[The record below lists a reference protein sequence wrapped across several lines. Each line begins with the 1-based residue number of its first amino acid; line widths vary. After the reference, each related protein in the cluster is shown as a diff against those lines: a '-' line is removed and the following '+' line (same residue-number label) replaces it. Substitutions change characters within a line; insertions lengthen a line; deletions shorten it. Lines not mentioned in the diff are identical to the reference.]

1 MSGKS
6 KRRRRLWT
14 RRRTTLGTTP
24 GTIVADPE
32 SPRPEI
38 SIIAYGP
45 DSFVEKPINSVK
57 EIEAYRGHAPVI
69 WVNVDGLGDAKTI
82 TAIGE
87 MFGLHALALED
98 VVNVHQRAKVED
110 YPNFLFIVA
119 RMVERDDCLRTEQV
133 SMFLGKDF
141 VLTFQERPGKDCIEP
156 VRDRLRKGKGRL
168 RTLAADSLAY
178 SLLDAIVDGFFPV
191 LEAYSERLEA
201 VEDIVITQPN
211 RTVVEDIH
219 SIKSD
224 LLVLRRALWPL
235 REAINI
241 LVRDHNPLIHDETRI
256 YLRDCYDHTVQLID
270 LVETYREL
278 GADLRDLYLS
288 SVSNRMNEIMKVLT
302 IISTIFMPLSFI
314 AGVYGMNFDHGVSR
328 WNMPELKW
336 RWGYPFS
343 LTLMAAVAIGQM
355 IFFWRRGWLGS
366 RGPRQKVVNSA
377 SDRGS
382 KDV

>member
-1 MSGKS
+1 MSTKS
-6 KRRRRLWT
+6 KRRRRFWI
-14 RRRTTLGTTP
+14 RRRTAPGTTP

-45 DSFVEKPINSVK
+45 DRFVEKPIVDVK
-57 EIEAYRGHAPVI
+57 EIEAYRGRSEVI

-82 TAIGE
+82 SEIGA

-119 RMVERDDCLRTEQV
+119 RMVEHDECLRTEQV

-141 VLTFQERPGKDCIEP
+141 VLTFQERPGRDCIEP
-156 VRDRLRKGKGRL
+156 VRERLRKGKGRL
-168 RTLAADSLAY
+168 RSLAADSLAY
-178 SLLDAIVDGFFPV
+178 ALLDAIVDGFFPV
-191 LEAYSERLEA
+191 LEGYSERLETI
-201 VEDIVITQPN
+201 EDIVITQPN
-211 RTVVEDIH
+211 RAVVEDIH
-219 SIKSD
+219 AIKSD

-235 REAINI
+235 REAINV
-241 LVRDHNPLIHDETRI
+241 LVRDHNPLIHDDTRI

-302 IISTIFMPLSFI
+302 IISTIFIPLTFI
-314 AGVYGMNFDHGVSR
+314 AGIYGMNFNTRLSP
-328 WNMPELKW
+328 WNMPELDW
-336 RWGYPFS
+336 YYGYPFA
-343 LTLMAAVAIGQM
+343 LGLMLLITIGM
-355 IFFWRRGWLGS
+355 CIFFWRRGWLGGTRDNEAER
-366 RGPRQKVVNSA
+366 RGRIKP
-377 SDRGS
+377 
-382 KDV
+382 